1 MLRRILPSATR
12 LPLRG
17 VLLTFLALN
26 AGCGGKDA
34 VALSVFMSSASLEV
48 KPATLGSQLEGGF
61 NLGFELGPEAPG
73 DTVVSLESFI
83 LARSGGTED
92 LVPGFAPETEEA
104 FPITLKAGDK
114 RSAAFNVSNL
124 TLSADQ
130 LEQVCTGSVEIRASV
145 RDSLSDDGISSV
157 RSGPILVAGCP

>member
-1 MLRRILPSATR
+1 
-12 LPLRG
+12 
-17 VLLTFLALN
+17 
-26 AGCGGKDA
+26 
-34 VALSVFMSSASLEV
+34 
-48 KPATLGSQLEGGF
+48 
-61 NLGFELGPEAPG
+61 
-73 DTVVSLESFI
+73 
-83 LARSGGTED
+83 
-92 LVPGFAPETEEA
+92 
-104 FPITLKAGDK
+104 LKAGDK